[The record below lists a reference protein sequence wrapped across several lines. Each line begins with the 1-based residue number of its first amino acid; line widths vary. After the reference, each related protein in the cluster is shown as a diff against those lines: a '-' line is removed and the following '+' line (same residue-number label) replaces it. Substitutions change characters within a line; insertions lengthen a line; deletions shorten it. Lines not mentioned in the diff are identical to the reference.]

1 MIMDQ
6 EMPPMLL
13 KDEVYAVV
21 GAAMA
26 VHSVLGLGFLTHPVL
41 EKRYR
46 ADLICYDQIIVEPKA
61 SSGLTGR
68 DTAQLL
74 NYLKASRMRLGLLF
88 NFGSRSELEWNES
101 SYDRSSSMP
110 KRSESPSCPF
120 MKIRVLGGS
129 RKTELTQCQLP

>member
-1 MIMDQ
+1 MDQ

-21 GAAMA
+21 GAAME
-26 VHSVLGLGFLTHPVL
+26 VHSVLGSGFLEAVYQEAFECELSQRQIPFESQVELSIFYKHSVL
-41 EKRYR
+41 EERYR
-46 ADLICYDQIIVEPKA
+46 ADLICYDQIIVELKA

-88 NFGSRSELEWNES
+88 NFGSRSKLEW
-101 SYDRSSSMP
+101 
-110 KRSESPSCPF
+110 KR
-120 MKIRVLGGS
+120 IIL
-129 RKTELTQCQLP
+129 